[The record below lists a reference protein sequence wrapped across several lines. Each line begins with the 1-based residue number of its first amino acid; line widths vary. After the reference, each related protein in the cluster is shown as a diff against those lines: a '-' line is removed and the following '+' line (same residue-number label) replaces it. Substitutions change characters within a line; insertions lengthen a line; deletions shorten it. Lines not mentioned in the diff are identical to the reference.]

1 MRKKGNVRKQV
12 LYDWMI
18 FQTKDAEFSEA
29 FTGTY
34 SHKVEQKRQKLGEIE
49 HGNNQLERVYA
60 ESEQE
65 IEKCT
70 EERAH
75 AGQKKAEASEGLDEL
90 KSKLHGQAADI
101 TDALLK
107 AIHKQLASGK
117 PAWGDVVE
125 HFAGILKNIEDA
137 TPKHVLNLIKDHKKL
152 QVKLEKRV
160 KLAQEHPNLV
170 RHT

>member
-1 MRKKGNVRKQV
+1 MRQRLNSYDKETLINLMKKKGNVRKQV

-49 HGNNQLERVYA
+49 HGNDQLERVYA

-70 EERAH
+70 EERAR
-75 AGQKKAEASEGLDEL
+75 
-90 KSKLHGQAADI
+90 
-101 TDALLK
+101 TD
-107 AIHKQLASGK
+107 
-117 PAWGDVVE
+117 
-125 HFAGILKNIEDA
+125 
-137 TPKHVLNLIKDHKKL
+137 
-152 QVKLEKRV
+152 
-160 KLAQEHPNLV
+160 
-170 RHT
+170 